1 MEKELHMLRKIVRI
15 DPEKC
20 NGCGDCV
27 PSCAEGAIT
36 IINGKA
42 VLAAENLCDGLG
54 ACLGECPMDAITV
67 EEREADEF
75 DEAAVEKHLTAQG
88 RPAPAHAPQPAAPQH
103 HTGGGCPGSRAM
115 SFDRPQETA
124 AAAAAGSRQSQLA
137 QWPVQLNLVSTTA
150 PYFQGADL
158 LITADCVPVAYA
170 GYHEDFLKGKA
181 VVMGCPKLDDNN
193 FYQQKLT
200 ELISKSDVKSIT
212 VRNSQKRYCKDSLVG
227 RHFSS
232 SRRETTWMRVSKSL
246 LGVLCRCLR
255 RHASRTST
263 TPASYGISRAV
274 LR

>member
-1 MEKELHMLRKIVRI
+1 MLRKIVKI
-15 DPEKC
+15 DPDKC

-75 DEAAVEKHLTAQG
+75 DEAAVEKHLSAQG
-88 RPAPAHAPQPAAPQH
+88 KPAPVHQHAPQAPTAAHQQH
-103 HTGGGCPGSRAM
+103 GGCPGSRAM
-115 SFDRPQETA
+115 SFAAPQESASSTP
-124 AAAAAGSRQSQLA
+124 AGSRQSQLA
-137 QWPVQLNLVSTTA
+137 QWPVQLHLVSTTA

-200 ELISKSDVKSIT
+200 ELFSKSDVKSIT
-212 VRNSQKRYCKDSLVG
+212 VLKMEVPCCGGIAVAARQALA
-227 RHFSS
+227 
-232 SRRETTWMRVSKSL
+232 
-246 LGVLCRCLR
+246 
-255 RHASRTST
+255 ASGKQIPYQEITI
-263 TPASYGISRAV
+263 GIQGTIKG
-274 LR
+274 